1 MKKIIALAALTAL
14 SLPAFAV
21 ELHVKV
27 AQDAI
32 ADLRERARFPE
43 WSQPIVAG
51 ALDPLL
57 ADRMPTRQALAGPQ
71 GAAPTLGVWASTISA
86 RAGESVDMFAELS
99 GLSPDTN
106 NGLDVLRANA
116 QKFSASISGQL
127 VNEAGAVLAD
137 VVYADNGQGADV
149 LAGDGIHSG
158 RITLPAAMA
167 PALGTAQSLMLTVS
181 AALANGEQRK
191 AVGGFQ
197 YSNPGALLTGRYK
210 DLIRNGNLV
219 LQAEVEVL
227 TAGRYHLSGTL
238 ANLAG
243 LPLASAQSAQHYS
256 APGKYWMDLSVYG
269 LILRQL
275 GSLGKLNLSSVAL
288 TSTSSMP
295 NALGPVQRNVH
306 LTQII
311 NPLLLTA
318 LPFNHPELLETAKR
332 LESTLNILP

>member
-14 SLPAFAV
+14 SLPALGAD
-21 ELHVKV
+21 LHIKV

-32 ADLRERARFPE
+32 QDLRDRARFPE
-43 WSQPIVAG
+43 WSQPIALG

-57 ADRMPTRQALAGPQ
+57 ADRLPTRQALAGPQ

-86 RAGESVDMFAELS
+86 RAGESVDVFAELS

-106 NGLDVLRANA
+106 NVLDVLRANA
-116 QKFSASISGQL
+116 QKYNASISGQL
-127 VNEAGAVLAD
+127 VNEAGAVLAE
-137 VVYADNGQGADV
+137 VVYADDGKGADL

-167 PALGTAQSLMLTVS
+167 PALGTAQSLMLTVT
-181 AALANGEQRK
+181 AALTNGEQRR

-197 YSNPGALLTGRYK
+197 YSNPGAVLTGRYK

-219 LQAEVEVL
+219 MQAEVEVL
-227 TAGRYHLSGTL
+227 TAGRYHLTGTL

-243 LPLASAQSAQHYS
+243 VPLASAQAAQHYA

-269 LILRQL
+269 LILREA
-275 GSLGKLNLSSVAL
+275 GALGKLNLTSVAL
-288 TSTSSMP
+288 TSTNGMP
-295 NALGPVQRNVH
+295 NALGPVLRNVH
-306 LTQII
+306 LTQVI

-318 LPFNHPELLETAKR
+318 LPFNNPELLETAKR
-332 LESTLNILP
+332 LESTLSVLP